1 MSKST
6 FPIIDVKEN
15 KLISINGNTSSFYK
29 INNPDLEQM
38 THNEKES
45 FFDSVSSGL
54 NYLETDK
61 YFKFYKLG
69 DESFLD
75 TNSQVLPDLSSI
87 DFLEQKVPLETFF
100 GESLMYSNIGIYDDY
115 VSYCGNYIRLFS
127 VLEFSDSE
135 AYPFF
140 LPSDI
145 DYVITVK
152 RKAKDKSVSKL
163 DRIRS
168 GHLSSFLKPKRDITS
183 EGAYSQAEE
192 LLTDIIHGHEELFDI
207 EMIFM
212 LKTNSLEE
220 LNRQSQAFTIQMN
233 AIGIKTFSEGQ
244 SLVRAKS
251 GLASIFNEL
260 IPGVKPTSSLRVI
273 PNKTSH
279 LRYLL
284 PLHESKLMNKGI
296 RFHDANSSEI
306 FFNPFIHDIKNR
318 NMLVTGL
325 SGGGKSV
332 FVNKLVH
339 HLIDDHPTV
348 ILDKGGSFKK
358 VTEYHIGSYL
368 KKGFNPFQ
376 FKDPIYLRE
385 IILSIVD
392 EDSFNKLER
401 GRLLR
406 AIKDNVDQCK
416 CFNDLVIILKDYFK
430 DIDLYFEE
438 FKDYFTDEEM
448 DFQSILYVDIE
459 DYPKG
464 IVTPLIIFILEYFKR
479 IPANEKILV
488 FDECWS
494 FLKDHTSFIDECF
507 RAFRKTGAFPIA
519 ISQSLRDFS
528 HLNSDLASSIT
539 NNSYFKIFFPQE
551 LEVANDIAFF
561 DIANIN
567 TLEFKKGIFSECY
580 LKTSDNR
587 YRKTIRNYL
596 SPLELQLFHT
606 EAGTDLKFNQFLN
619 QFKGYFNNH
628 KEAVNAYVRLIHDET
643 NHSFYFSNYSK
654 DSERQHLVSP

>member
-1 MSKST
+1 MNKST
-6 FPIIDVKEN
+6 FPIIEVKDN
-15 KLISINGNTSSFYK
+15 KLISIDGNASSFYK
-29 INNPDLEQM
+29 MNNPDLEQM
-38 THNEKES
+38 TYGEKES
-45 FFDSVSSGL
+45 FYDSVSSGL

-61 YFKFYKLG
+61 YFKFYKIG

-75 TNSQVLPDLSSI
+75 TNSQVLPDLSSVE
-87 DFLEQKVPLETFF
+87 FQNQNSPLETFF
-100 GESLMYSNIGIYDDY
+100 GESLMYSDIGIHDDY

-152 RKAKDKSVSKL
+152 RKVKDKSVSKL

-183 EGAYSQAEE
+183 EGAYGQAEE
-192 LLTDIIHGHEELFDI
+192 LLADIIHGREELFDI
-207 EMIFM
+207 EMFFM
-212 LKTNSLEE
+212 LKTTSLEE
-220 LNRQSQAFTIQMN
+220 LNRLSQAFTIQMN

-251 GLASIFNEL
+251 GLASILNEL
-260 IPGVKPTSSLRVI
+260 IPGVKPSSGLRVI

-284 PLHESKLMNKGI
+284 PLHESKLMDKGI
-296 RFHDANSSEI
+296 RFHDANSSEV
-306 FFNPFIHDIKNR
+306 FFNPFSNDIKNR

-339 HLIDDHPTV
+339 HLIGDHPTV

-358 VTEYHIGSYL
+358 VTKYHGGSYL
-368 KKGFNPFQ
+368 KSGFNPFQ

-401 GRLLR
+401 GRLLKV
-406 AIKDNVDQCK
+406 IKDNVDQCQS
-416 CFNDLVIILKDYFK
+416 FNDLVTILKDHFK

-438 FKDYFTDEEM
+438 FKDYFTDDEM
-448 DFQSILYVDIE
+448 NFQSILYVDIE

-479 IPANEKILV
+479 IPVNEKILV

-528 HLNSDLASSIT
+528 HLNSELASSIT

-551 LEVANDIAFF
+551 LEVANDIASF

-567 TLEFKKGIFSECY
+567 TLEFKKGVFSECY

-596 SPLELQLFHT
+596 SPIELQLFHT

-619 QFKGYFNNH
+619 QFKDYFESH
-628 KEAVNAYVRLIHDET
+628 QEAVNAYVRLIHDEV
-643 NHSFYFSNYSK
+643 NNSFYFSN
-654 DSERQHLVSP
+654 QHQNHGEHFVHAR